1 MKKIMM
7 FSVLLLAGTAGVASY
22 PVLADYTVAVSLE
35 DAAKTL
41 NHLVER
47 AIDGQKGFEEAAEHV
62 APGQLKDEF
71 ISKSSQRAKFAA
83 ELKNKVREMG
93 REAEDEGTVAGIAHR
108 AWIDVKTAVTPNESD
123 NKAVLEAV
131 RAGEEKALADYR
143 DALKKELPKD
153 VYSLVQKQRE
163 EIESSYQ
170 WADKR
175 LKEEEAKKSQS

>member
-7 FSVLLLAGTAGVASY
+7 LSIVMLAGAAGVASF
-22 PVLADYTVAVSLE
+22 PAAAEYTVAVSLT

-47 AIDGQKGFEEAAEHV
+47 AIDGQKGFEEAAAHV
-62 APGQLKDEF
+62 APGQLRDEF

-93 REAEDEGTVAGIAHR
+93 REAEDEGTLAGAAHR
-108 AWIDVKTAVTPNESD
+108 AWIDVKTAVTPNADD

-131 RAGEEKALADYR
+131 RAGEEKAMADYR

-153 VYSLVQKQRE
+153 VYSIVKNQSE

-175 LKEEEAKKSQS
+175 LKEEEAKKAQA